1 VNQSHR
7 MNSEHLAHDEL
18 GRVIAESEQR
28 RRLYETVL
36 SNTPDLVYV
45 FDLNHRF
52 TYANEILLKM
62 WGRTW
67 DEAIGKNCLELGYES
82 WHAEMHGREIEQV
95 KASRKSIRGEV
106 PFKGAFGRRTYDYI
120 FVPVFGPDGEVEA
133 IAGTTRDI
141 TERKQIEESLR
152 ESKAHLSSLFE
163 QSSVGICESDLE
175 GRLLNVN
182 ERFCQLMGRR
192 PDELVGRKMREITH
206 PDDLPGNTDMFLKLL
221 ATGESFEMETRYL
234 CADGSFIWGN
244 TSVSLIRIDDE
255 RNHDT
260 VLAVVQDISDRKKA
274 EDALRLG
281 DRRKDEFLAMLAHE
295 LRNPLAPIS
304 AAAHLLRLQA
314 KDDVP
319 LQKVSDIISR
329 QVRHMTDL
337 VDDLLDVSRVTRGL
351 VQLNKESL
359 DLKSVVSNAVE
370 QVRSLYETRRH
381 SLNIRIEAEHALVN
395 GDRTRLIQV
404 IVNLMNNAAKYTAPG
419 GEIALS
425 VEVRSGKVKISVADN
440 GIGIDAA
447 LLPHVFELFTQAERT
462 PDRSQGGLGIG
473 LALVKSIVTLHDGD
487 VVAHSAG
494 PGTGSVFTLTL
505 PLIQN
510 KAPSPGSELGEG
522 ATPAA
527 KSVRVIIVDDNH
539 DAAHMLASVLE
550 AAGHQVTVVADAA
563 STFARAA
570 EAPPQAFIL
579 DIGLPDMDGYE
590 LARRLR
596 ADAKTATALY
606 IALTG
611 YGQAHDRA
619 MSRSAGF
626 DHHFVKPVE
635 MQDLIR
641 ILCQVD

>member
-1 VNQSHR
+1 MKSK
-7 MNSEHLAHDEL
+7 HLAHDEL
-18 GRVIAESEQR
+18 ARVIAESEQR

-52 TYANEILLKM
+52 TYANETLLKM

-67 DEAIGKNCLELGYES
+67 DEAIGKNCLELGYEP
-82 WHAEMHGREIEQV
+82 WHAEMHDREIEQV
-95 KASRKSIRGEV
+95 KATKKPIRGEV
-106 PFKGAFGRRTYDYI
+106 PFNGAFGRRTYDYI

-152 ESKAHLSSLFE
+152 ESKAHLSTLFE
-163 QSSVGICESDLE
+163 QSSVGICERDRE
-175 GRLLNVN
+175 GRLLTVN

-192 PDELVGRKMREITH
+192 PDDLVGRNMREIIH
-206 PDDLPGNTDMFLKLL
+206 PDDLPGNTDLFLKLL
-221 ATGESFEMETRYL
+221 ATGESFETEKRYL
-234 CADGSFIWGN
+234 RPDGSFIWGN
-244 TSVSLIRIDDE
+244 TSVSLIRIDDD

-260 VLAVVQDISDRKKA
+260 VLAVVQDVSDRKTA
-274 EDALRLG
+274 EEALLLG

-314 KDDVP
+314 KDNAQ
-319 LQKVSDIISR
+319 LQKVSGIISR

-370 QVRSLYETRRH
+370 QVRSLYEARRH
-381 SLNIRIEAEHALVN
+381 VLNIRMEAEHALVN
-395 GDRTRLIQV
+395 GDRTRLIQI
-404 IVNLMNNAAKYTAPG
+404 IVNLMNNAAKYTPPG

-425 VEVRSGKVKISVADN
+425 VEVRNGKVKISVADN
-440 GIGIDAA
+440 GIGIDAT
-447 LLPHVFELFTQAERT
+447 LLPHVFDLFTQAERT

-487 VVAHSAG
+487 VVAESAG
-494 PGTGSVFTLTL
+494 PGKGSVFTLTL
-505 PLIQN
+505 PLLEN
-510 KAPSPGSELGEG
+510 ESTSLCGEPGEG
-522 ATPAA
+522 ATAAA
-527 KSVRVIIVDDNH
+527 KPARVIVVDDNH

-550 AAGHQVTVVADAA
+550 AAGHQVKVVADAS
-563 STFARAA
+563 STLALAA
-570 EAPPQAFIL
+570 EEPPQAFIL

-590 LARRLR
+590 LAKRLR
-596 ADAKTATALY
+596 AEAKTAKALY

-611 YGQAHDRA
+611 YGQPHDRA
-619 MSRSAGF
+619 MSRAAGF
-626 DHHFVKPVE
+626 DHHFVKPVD
-635 MQDLIR
+635 MQDLVKV
-641 ILCQVD
+641 LCQVG